1 MNTKKDTQ
9 IEIYTRNMELT
20 DAIEAYV
27 NKKVAKFIRHLPVLD
42 VIRVDLSHEKN
53 ARNADERN
61 VAQITLTGKKIL
73 LRVEERAVD
82 LNAAI
87 DVAVDKMDR
96 QIFRYKGK
104 HWDKKQ
110 AQAVVPDEYL
120 DYVDMEDLDEEEE
133 VVDIVRRKTFTL
145 YPMDELEALDQ
156 MKLLGHENFFIFY
169 NANTSKVNVLYK
181 RRNDTYGLIDPEIG

>member
-1 MNTKKDTQ
+1 MNFQKDTQ
-9 IEIYTRNMELT
+9 IEIHIRNMELT
-20 DAIEAYV
+20 DAIESYV

-42 VIRVDLSHEKN
+42 LIRVDLSHEKN
-53 ARNADERN
+53 ARDANERN
-61 VAQITLTGKKIL
+61 VAQITLSGKRIL
-73 LRVEERAVD
+73 LRSEERAAD

-96 QIFRYKGK
+96 QIRRYKGK

-110 AQAVVPDEYL
+110 AQPVVPDDYL
-120 DYVDMEDLDEEEE
+120 DYSDLEDLEEEE
-133 VVDIVRRKTFTL
+133 TAEIVRHKTFTL
-145 YPMDELEALDQ
+145 YPMNEYEALEQ

-181 RRNDTYGLIDPEIG
+181 RRNDTYGLIDPEVG